1 VLCLHGCSKEEQTT
15 ADQDRKQFMG
25 DSSKMPAA
33 VRQQM
38 ETANAQGA
46 QRPKQAAPQK

>member
-15 ADQDRKQFMG
+15 ASEDRKQFMG
-25 DSSKMPAA
+25 DSSKMPAD

-38 ETANAQGA
+38 DAANAQGA
-46 QRPKQAAPQK
+46 QRPKQAATQK